1 MDLLRDEGWGFSL
14 GIKLGFV
21 IKTGFG
27 VFCFLFSLISVF
39 PLFCLLTCLA
49 LLSICGPLG
58 WKLVR
63 RGLREIP
70 GTLIEPLGF
79 RIGVVPV
86 VARGKEGLATASV
99 ALFEFAVGAAGT
111 GVVTVSGD
119 LGLSLAIVFFGFI
132 LGSRGL
138 YWGPS
143 GLACS
148 RGSIGVEVWLW
159 LGG

>member
-39 PLFCLLTCLA
+39 PLFCRLTCLA

-70 GTLIEPLGF
+70 GTLIEPLGL
-79 RIGVVPV
+79 RIGVLTL
-86 VARGKEGLATASV
+86 VARGIEGLASV
-99 ALFEFAVGAAGT
+99 GVVLFPLEFAAGTAGT
-111 GVVTVSGD
+111 GVITVPGG
-119 LGLSLAIVFFGFI
+119 LGLVLAIVFFGFI

-138 YWGPS
+138 Y
-143 GLACS
+143 
-148 RGSIGVEVWLW
+148 
-159 LGG
+159 